1 MNFDGGVQFMKWGKQ
16 SLDQCFY
23 FDIWCAMKLALWF
36 LLGNAGPENLDP
48 TQSAANNKN
57 QKKKAAPTIYYAS

>member
-23 FDIWCAMKLALWF
+23 FDIWCAMKLTLWF
-36 LLGNAGPENLDP
+36 LLGNVGLENLDP
-48 TQSAANNKN
+48 LFCFDSGEGDLF
-57 QKKKAAPTIYYAS
+57 PLMLCFFFF